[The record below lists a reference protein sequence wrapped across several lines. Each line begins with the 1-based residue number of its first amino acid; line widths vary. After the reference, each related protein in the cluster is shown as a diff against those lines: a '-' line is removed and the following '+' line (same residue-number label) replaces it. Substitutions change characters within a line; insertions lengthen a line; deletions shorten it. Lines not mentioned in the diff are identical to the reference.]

1 MIRSGS
7 CLSGCKSPDVSC
19 ERLTVME
26 TLSYLA
32 PLLQLDV
39 MWTIAMGTLGGLIIG
54 ALPGLTATMGVALLI
69 PLTFGMSPVMGLN
82 MLIGIYI
89 GGIYGGC
96 VSSILLRTP
105 GTPASAA
112 TVLDGYPMAQAGK
125 AGQALGMATIASTIG
140 GLIAAVVLASLAP
153 QLAGIAL
160 EFGAPEYFALALF
173 GLTIIASLS
182 GDILK
187 GALSGLLGIL
197 IACVGADPI
206 AGVMRYTFGISG
218 FASGFSF
225 TPALIGLF
233 ALSEVFTQIERLA
246 VKEPPVSLVNG
257 RWPTRA
263 DMRESRNAL
272 VRGSLIG
279 TLIGIIP
286 GTGSGTASWIAYNEA
301 RRTSKT
307 PEKFGTGHM
316 PGIAATESANNAVC
330 AAALIPLLALGIPG
344 DVVTAVLMGGLM
356 IQGLAPGP
364 MLFQTNPDV
373 VVGIFGGTFMATIF
387 MFIFG
392 MALIPV
398 FSKILMVPRRLLT
411 MSIVI
416 FCFIGAFSIN
426 LNPVDLYT
434 MVGFGVLG
442 WGMNKFGFS
451 QAALC
456 IALILGP
463 MMEANLRR
471 GLLQAGDD
479 VIAFVSGPITLLFLA
494 LTVLSLCWPM
504 IARRLA
510 ANGTP
515 QNEVTE

>member
-1 MIRSGS
+1 M
-7 CLSGCKSPDVSC
+7 
-19 ERLTVME
+19 ME
-26 TLSYLA
+26 TIAYLA
-32 PLLQLDV
+32 PLLQPQV
-39 MWTIAMGTLGGLIIG
+39 FGIIALGVLGGILIG

-112 TVLDGYPMAQAGK
+112 TVLDGYPMAARGEAGR
-125 AGQALGMATIASTIG
+125 ALGMATVASTIG
-140 GLIAAVVLASLAP
+140 GLIAAVVLATLAP

-160 EFGAPEYFALALF
+160 KFGAAEYFALALF

-182 GDILK
+182 GDLLK
-187 GALSGLLGIL
+187 GAISGVLGIL
-197 IACVGADPI
+197 ISTVGADPI
-206 AGVMRYTFGISG
+206 AGVMRYTFGIQG
-218 FASGFSF
+218 FASGFAF

-233 ALSEVFTQIERLA
+233 ALSEVFTQIERMAKQEPA
-246 VKEPPVSLVNG
+246 VVLVKG
-257 RWPTRA
+257 RWPSRQ
-263 DMRESRNAL
+263 DMRDSKGAL

-286 GTGSGTASWIAYNEA
+286 GTGSGTASWISYNEA
-301 RRTSKT
+301 RRSSKT
-307 PEKFGTGHM
+307 PEKFGTGYA

-373 VVGIFGGTFMATIF
+373 IVGIFGGTFLATIF
-387 MFIFG
+387 MFVFG

-398 FSKILMVPRRLLT
+398 FARILMVPRRLLT

-416 FCFIGAFSIN
+416 FCYIGAFSIN

-442 WGMNKFGFS
+442 WGMQKFGFS

-463 MMEANLRR
+463 MMESNLRR
-471 GLLQAGDD
+471 GMLQTGDN
-479 VIAFVSGPITLLFLA
+479 ILAFISGPITLFFLGLA
-494 LTVLSLCWPM
+494 LFSLFGPV
-504 IARRLA
+504 IARHLA
-510 ANGTP
+510 QARIHKPN
-515 QNEVTE
+515 

>member
-1 MIRSGS
+1 
-7 CLSGCKSPDVSC
+7 
-19 ERLTVME
+19 ME
-26 TLSYLA
+26 FASYLL
-32 PLLQLDV
+32 PLFQLNV
-39 MWTIAMGTLGGLIIG
+39 IGAIALGTLGGLIVG

-69 PLTFGMSPVMGLN
+69 PLTFGMTPVMGLN

-96 VSSILLRTP
+96 VSAILLRTP

-112 TVLDGYPMAQAGK
+112 TVLDGYPMAARGEAGK
-125 AGQALGMATIASTIG
+125 ALGMATIASTIG
-140 GLIAAVVLASLAP
+140 GLFAAVVLATLAP

-160 EFGAPEYFALALF
+160 KFGAPEYFALAFF

-187 GALSGLLGIL
+187 GVLSGMVGIL

-206 AGVMRYTFGISG
+206 SGVLRYTFGVSG
-218 FASGFSF
+218 FASGFAF

-233 ALSEVFTQIERLA
+233 ALSEVFTQMERLA
-246 VKEPPVSLVNG
+246 LDPGRAMPVTG
-257 RWPTRA
+257 RWPSRQ
-263 DMRESRNAL
+263 DMSESKGGL
-272 VRGSLIG
+272 IRGSLIG
-279 TLIGIIP
+279 TIIGIIP
-286 GTGSGTASWIAYNEA
+286 GTGSGTASWIAYNET
-301 RRTSKT
+301 RRSSKQ
-307 PEKFGTGHM
+307 PHKFGTGYA

-373 VVGIFGGTFMATIF
+373 IVGIFGGTFLATIF

-392 MALIPV
+392 MLLIPL
-398 FSKILMVPRRLLT
+398 FSRILLIPRHILAV
-411 MSIVI
+411 SIVI
-416 FCFIGAFSIN
+416 FCFIGAFAIN
-426 LNPVDLYT
+426 LNAVDLYT

-442 WGMNKFGFS
+442 WGMQKFGFS
-451 QAALC
+451 QPAVC

-463 MMEANLRR
+463 MMESNLRR
-471 GLLQAGDD
+471 GLLQTGDD
-479 VIAFVSGPITLLFLA
+479 VLAFVSGPITLLFLGLA
-494 LTVLSLCWPM
+494 VLSLVWPLIAAR
-504 IARRLA
+504 IAR
-510 ANGTP
+510 N
-515 QNEVTE
+515 VTLPSE

>member
-1 MIRSGS
+1 M
-7 CLSGCKSPDVSC
+7 D
-19 ERLTVME
+19 

-32 PLLQLDV
+32 PLFQLDV
-39 MWTIAMGTLGGLIIG
+39 IWTIALGTLGGLVIG

-69 PLTFGMSPVMGLN
+69 PLTFSMTPVMGLN

-112 TVLDGYPMAQAGK
+112 TVLDGYPMAQKGEAGK
-125 AGQALGMATIASTIG
+125 ALGMATIASTIG
-140 GLIAAVVLASLAP
+140 GLFAAVVLATLAP
-153 QLAGIAL
+153 QLASVAL

-182 GDILK
+182 GDLVK
-187 GALSGLLGIL
+187 GAISGCLGIL
-197 IACVGADPI
+197 ISCVGADPI
-206 AGVMRYTFGISG
+206 AGVMRYTFGING
-218 FASGFSF
+218 FASGFAF

-233 ALSEVFTQIERLA
+233 ALSEVFTQLERLTT
-246 VKEPPVSLVNG
+246 KEDNIISMVAG
-257 RWPTRA
+257 RWPS
-263 DMRESRNAL
+263 MKEMKESASAL
-272 VRGSLIG
+272 IRGSIIG
-279 TLIGIIP
+279 TFIGIVP
-286 GTGSGTASWIAYNEA
+286 GTGSGTASWISYNEA

-307 PEKFGTGHM
+307 PEKFGTGYV
-316 PGIAATESANNAVC
+316 PGVAATESANNAVC
-330 AAALIPLLALGIPG
+330 ASALIPLLALGVPG

-364 MLFQTNPDV
+364 MLFQTNPDI

-392 MALIPV
+392 MLLIPV
-398 FSKILMVPRRLLT
+398 FSKILMVPRRMLT
-411 MSIVI
+411 IAIVI
-416 FCFIGAFSIN
+416 FCFIGSFSIN

-442 WGMNKFGFS
+442 WGMQKFGFS

-463 MMEANLRR
+463 MMESNLRR
-471 GLLQAGDD
+471 GLLQTGDD
-479 VIAFVSGPITLLFLA
+479 VIAFISGPITLLFLG
-494 LTVLSLCWPM
+494 LTVLSLAWPL
-504 IARRLA
+504 ISKARSKSATSSA
-510 ANGTP
+510 A
-515 QNEVTE
+515 

>member
-1 MIRSGS
+1 MDSIAF
-7 CLSGCKSPDVSC
+7 
-19 ERLTVME
+19 LT
-26 TLSYLA
+26 
-32 PLLQLDV
+32 PLLDLQVLL
-39 MWTIAMGTLGGLIIG
+39 TIAAGTLGGLVIG

-69 PLTFGMSPVMGLN
+69 PLTFGMTPVMGLN

-112 TVLDGYPMAQAGK
+112 TVLDGYPMAQKGEAGK
-125 AGQALGMATIASTIG
+125 ALGMATIASTVG
-140 GLIAAVVLASLAP
+140 GLIAAIVLATLAP

-182 GDILK
+182 GDLLK
-187 GALSGLLGIL
+187 GAISGLLGIL
-197 IACVGADPI
+197 ISTVGADPI
-206 AGVMRYTFGISG
+206 SGVMRYTFGIQG

-233 ALSEVFTQIERLA
+233 ALSEVFTQMERIA
-246 VKEPPVSLVNG
+246 AKEEPIKSVSG
-257 RWPTRA
+257 RWP
-263 DMRESRNAL
+263 SRGELKASRGAL
-272 VRGSLIG
+272 VRGSIIG
-279 TLIGIIP
+279 TLIGIVP
-286 GTGSGTASWIAYNEA
+286 GTGSGTASWISYNET
-301 RRTSKT
+301 RRASKT
-307 PEKFGTGHM
+307 PEKFGTGYA

-330 AAALIPLLALGIPG
+330 ASALIPLLALGIPG
-344 DVVTAVLMGGLM
+344 DVVTAVLMGGLL

-373 VVGIFGGTFMATIF
+373 VVGMFGGTFIATIF

-392 MALIPV
+392 MALIPL
-398 FSKILMVPRRLLT
+398 FSRILMIPRRLLA
-411 MSIVI
+411 MSIVV
-416 FCFIGAFSIN
+416 FCFIGSFSIN

-442 WGMNKFGFS
+442 WGMQKFGFS

-463 MMEANLRR
+463 LLESNLRR
-471 GLLQAGDD
+471 GLLQNDD
-479 VIAFVSGPITLLFLA
+479 NVLAFVSTPITLLFLA
-494 LTVLSLCWPM
+494 LTLLSAGWPFLSRA
-504 IARRLA
+504 IQRRRA
-510 ANGTP
+510 A
-515 QNEVTE
+515 QNI

>member
-1 MIRSGS
+1 MDV
-7 CLSGCKSPDVSC
+7 LSSLAQLFEFS
-19 ERLTVME
+19 
-26 TLSYLA
+26 TL
-32 PLLQLDV
+32 
-39 MWTIAMGTLGGLIIG
+39 WTIALGTLGGLIIG

-69 PLTFGMSPVMGLN
+69 PMTFGMAPVVGLN

-112 TVLDGYPMAQAGK
+112 TVLDGYPMAQRGEAGK
-125 AGQALGMATIASTIG
+125 ALGMATIASTIG
-140 GLIAAVVLASLAP
+140 GVFAAVILATLAP
-153 QLAGIAL
+153 QLASIAL
-160 EFGAPEYFALALF
+160 KFGAAEYFALALF

-182 GDILK
+182 GDLLK
-187 GALSGLLGIL
+187 GAISGLLGIL
-197 IACVGADPI
+197 ISCVGADPI
-206 AGVMRYTFGISG
+206 TGVLRYTFGVSG
-218 FASGFSF
+218 FASGFAF

-233 ALSEVFTQIERLA
+233 ALSEVFTQMERLGSSDA
-246 VKEPPVSLVNG
+246 PVRNVTG
-257 RWPTRA
+257 RWPSRS
-263 DMRESRNAL
+263 DMRESKSAL
-272 VRGSLIG
+272 VRGSIIG
-279 TLIGIIP
+279 TIIGIIP

-301 RRTSKT
+301 RRSSPH
-307 PEKFGTGHM
+307 PEKFGTGYA

-373 VVGIFGGTFMATIF
+373 IIGIFGGTFIATIF

-392 MALIPV
+392 MALIPL
-398 FSKILMVPRRLLT
+398 FSRILLIPRQLLAMT
-411 MSIVI
+411 IVV
-416 FCFIGAFSIN
+416 FCFIGSFAIN

-442 WGMNKFGFS
+442 WGMQKFGFS

-471 GLLQAGDD
+471 GLLQSGDNL
-479 VIAFVSGPITLLFLA
+479 IEFTSGPITLLFLG
-494 LTVLSLCWPM
+494 LTVLSLLWPL
-504 IARRLA
+504 ITRIQQNRRQSKA
-510 ANGTP
+510 S
-515 QNEVTE
+515 E

>member
-1 MIRSGS
+1 MDV
-7 CLSGCKSPDVSC
+7 LSSLAQLFEFS
-19 ERLTVME
+19 
-26 TLSYLA
+26 TL
-32 PLLQLDV
+32 
-39 MWTIAMGTLGGLIIG
+39 WTIALGTLGGLIIG

-69 PLTFGMSPVMGLN
+69 PMTFGMAPVVGLN

-112 TVLDGYPMAQAGK
+112 TVLDGYPMAQRGEAGK
-125 AGQALGMATIASTIG
+125 ALGMATIASTIG
-140 GLIAAVVLASLAP
+140 GLFAAVILATLAP
-153 QLAGIAL
+153 QLASIAL
-160 EFGAPEYFALALF
+160 KFGAAEYFALALF

-182 GDILK
+182 GDLLK
-187 GALSGLLGIL
+187 GAISGLLGIL
-197 IACVGADPI
+197 ISCVGADPI
-206 AGVMRYTFGISG
+206 TGVLRYTFGVSG
-218 FASGFSF
+218 FASGFAF

-233 ALSEVFTQIERLA
+233 ALSEVFTQMERLGSSDA
-246 VKEPPVSLVNG
+246 PVRNVTG
-257 RWPTRA
+257 RWPSRS
-263 DMRESRNAL
+263 DMRESKSAL
-272 VRGSLIG
+272 VRGSIIG
-279 TLIGIIP
+279 TIIGIIP

-301 RRTSKT
+301 RRSSPH
-307 PEKFGTGHM
+307 PEKFGTGYA

-373 VVGIFGGTFMATIF
+373 IIGIFGGTFIATIF

-392 MALIPV
+392 MALIPL
-398 FSKILMVPRRLLT
+398 FSRILLIPRQLLAMT
-411 MSIVI
+411 IVV
-416 FCFIGAFSIN
+416 FCFIGSFAIN

-442 WGMNKFGFS
+442 WGMQKFGFS

-471 GLLQAGDD
+471 GLLQSGDNL
-479 VIAFVSGPITLLFLA
+479 IEFTSGPITLLFLG
-494 LTVLSLCWPM
+494 LTVLSLLWPL
-504 IARRLA
+504 ITRIQQNRRQSKA
-510 ANGTP
+510 S
-515 QNEVTE
+515 E

>member
-1 MIRSGS
+1 M
-7 CLSGCKSPDVSC
+7 D
-19 ERLTVME
+19 

-32 PLLQLDV
+32 PLLDFEVL
-39 MWTIAMGTLGGLIIG
+39 WTIALGTLGGLVIG

-69 PLTFGMSPVMGLN
+69 PLTFSMTPVMGLN

-112 TVLDGYPMAQAGK
+112 TVLDGYPLAQKGQAGK
-125 AGQALGMATIASTIG
+125 ALGMATIASTVG
-140 GLIAAVVLASLAP
+140 GLIAAVVLATLAP
-153 QLAGIAL
+153 QLASVAL

-182 GDILK
+182 GDLVK
-187 GALSGLLGIL
+187 GAISGLLGIL

-206 AGVMRYTFGISG
+206 SGVMRYTFGING
-218 FASGFSF
+218 FASGFAF

-233 ALSEVFTQIERLA
+233 ALSEVFTQLERLSTKDDSIITD
-246 VKEPPVSLVNG
+246 VTG
-257 RWPTRA
+257 RWPT
-263 DMRESRNAL
+263 MQEMKESASAL
-272 VRGSLIG
+272 IRGSLIG
-279 TLIGIIP
+279 TFIGIVP
-286 GTGSGTASWIAYNEA
+286 GTGSGTASWISYNEA
-301 RRTSKT
+301 RRSSKT
-307 PEKFGTGHM
+307 PEKFGTGHV
-316 PGIAATESANNAVC
+316 PGVAATESANNAVC
-330 AAALIPLLALGIPG
+330 ASALIPLLALGVPG

-373 VVGIFGGTFMATIF
+373 VVGIFGGTFIATIF

-392 MALIPV
+392 MALIPL
-398 FSKILMVPRRLLT
+398 FSKILMVPRRMLT
-411 MSIVI
+411 ISIVI
-416 FCFIGAFSIN
+416 FCFIGSFSIN
-426 LNPVDLYT
+426 LNQVDLLT

-442 WGMNKFGFS
+442 WGMQKFGFS

-463 MMEANLRR
+463 MMESNLRR
-471 GLLQAGDD
+471 GLLQTGDN
-479 VIAFVSGPITLLFLA
+479 VIDFISGPITLLFIG
-494 LTVLSLCWPM
+494 LTILSLGWPFISKA
-504 IARRLA
+504 IANSKNSKQA
-510 ANGTP
+510 TNP
-515 QNEVTE
+515 TE

>member
-1 MIRSGS
+1 
-7 CLSGCKSPDVSC
+7 
-19 ERLTVME
+19 ME

-32 PLLQLDV
+32 PLFQLDV
-39 MWTIAMGTLGGLIIG
+39 MWTIALGTLGGLIIG

-69 PLTFGMSPVMGLN
+69 PLTFGMTPVMGLN

-112 TVLDGYPMAQAGK
+112 TVLDGYPMAQRGEAGK
-125 AGQALGMATIASTIG
+125 ALGMATIASTIG
-140 GLIAAVVLASLAP
+140 GLVSAVVLATLAP
-153 QLAGIAL
+153 QLAGVAL
-160 EFGAPEYFALALF
+160 QFGAPEYFALALF

-187 GALSGLLGIL
+187 GAISGILGIL
-197 IACVGADPI
+197 ISTVGADPI
-206 AGVMRYTFGISG
+206 SGVMRYTFGVQG
-218 FASGFSF
+218 FASGFAF

-233 ALSEVFTQIERLA
+233 ALSEVFTQIERIGLREPA
-246 VKEPPVSLVNG
+246 ITLVKN
-257 RWPTRA
+257 RWPSRA
-263 DMRESRNAL
+263 DMHESRGAL
-272 VRGSLIG
+272 VRGSIIG
-279 TLIGIIP
+279 TIIGIIP

-364 MLFQTNPDV
+364 LLFQTNPDV

-387 MFIFG
+387 MFVFG

-398 FSKILMVPRRLLT
+398 FSRILKVPRRLLT

-442 WGMNKFGFS
+442 WGMQKFGFS

-463 MMEANLRR
+463 MMEANFRR
-471 GLLQAGDD
+471 GMLQAGDD
-479 VIAFVSGPITLLFLA
+479 LIAMLSGPITLLFLA
-494 LTVLSLCWPM
+494 LTALSLCRPM
-504 IARRLA
+504 IAARRA
-510 ANGTP
+510 AGRDTQTN
-515 QNEVTE
+515 

>member
-1 MIRSGS
+1 MM
-7 CLSGCKSPDVSC
+7 D
-19 ERLTVME
+19 

-32 PLLQLDV
+32 PLLQFKVILV
-39 MWTIAMGTLGGLIIG
+39 IALGTLGGLVIG

-69 PLTFGMSPVMGLN
+69 PLTFGMTPVMGIN

-96 VSSILLRTP
+96 VSAILLRTP

-112 TVLDGYPMAQAGK
+112 TVLDGYPMAQRGEAGK
-125 AGQALGMATIASTIG
+125 ALGMATISSAIG
-140 GLIAAVVLASLAP
+140 GLFAAVVLATLAP
-153 QLAGIAL
+153 QLANIAL
-160 EFGAPEYFALALF
+160 KFGASEYFALALF
-173 GLTIIASLS
+173 GLTIIATLS
-182 GDILK
+182 GNLLK
-187 GALSGLLGIL
+187 GAISGLLGIL

-206 AGVMRYTFGISG
+206 SGVMRYTFGIQGFSSG
-218 FASGFSF
+218 FAF

-246 VKEPPVSLVNG
+246 GNEPAIKLVKD
-257 RWPTRA
+257 RWPSRQ
-263 DMRESRNAL
+263 DMRESRGAL
-272 VRGSLIG
+272 IRGSLIG

-286 GTGSGTASWIAYNEA
+286 GTGSGTASWISYNEA

-307 PEKFGTGHM
+307 PEKFGTGFA

-330 AAALIPLLALGIPG
+330 ASALIPLLALGIPG

-364 MLFQTNPDV
+364 MLFQTNPEV
-373 VVGIFGGTFMATIF
+373 IVGIFGGTFMATIF

-411 MSIVI
+411 MAIVI
-416 FCFIGAFSIN
+416 FCFIGAFAIN
-426 LNPVDLYT
+426 LNPIDLYT

-442 WGMNKFGFS
+442 WGMQKFGFS

-471 GLLQAGDD
+471 GMLQAGDD
-479 VIAFVSGPITLLFLA
+479 VFVFLSGPITLLFLA
-494 LTVLSLCWPM
+494 LTILSLCWPS
-504 IARRLA
+504 IARHLA
-510 ANGTP
+510 RKTKA
-515 QNEVTE
+515 

>member
-1 MIRSGS
+1 MLGH
-7 CLSGCKSPDVSC
+7 L
-19 ERLTVME
+19 L
-26 TLSYLA
+26 
-32 PLLQLDV
+32 PLLDPFVLGA
-39 MWTIAMGTLGGLIIG
+39 IALGTLGGLIIG

-69 PLTFGMSPVMGLN
+69 PLTFGMTPVMGLN

-96 VSSILLRTP
+96 VSAILLRTP

-112 TVLDGYPMAQAGK
+112 TVLDGYPMARRGEAGK
-125 AGQALGMATIASTIG
+125 ALGMATVASTIG
-140 GLIAAVVLASLAP
+140 GLFAAIVLATLAP

-160 EFGAPEYFALALF
+160 QFGAPEYFALALF

-182 GDILK
+182 GDVLK
-187 GALSGLLGIL
+187 GAISGMLGIL

-206 AGVMRYTFGISG
+206 SGVLRYTFGISG
-218 FASGFSF
+218 FASGFAF

-233 ALSEVFTQIERLA
+233 ALSEVFTQMENMARGDA
-246 VKEPPVSLVNG
+246 PPMRVTG
-257 RWPTRA
+257 RWPGWK
-263 DMRESRNAL
+263 DMHESRNAL
-272 VRGSLIG
+272 VRGSIIG
-279 TLIGIIP
+279 TIIGIIP

-301 RRTSKT
+301 RRSSKT
-307 PEKFGTGHM
+307 PEKFGTGYA

-373 VVGIFGGTFMATIF
+373 VVGIFGGTFIATFF
-387 MFIFG
+387 MFLFG
-392 MALIPV
+392 MMLIPV
-398 FSKILMVPRRLLT
+398 FSKILMVPRRMLT
-411 MSIVI
+411 ASIVI
-416 FCFIGAFSIN
+416 FCFIGSFAIN

-442 WGMNKFGFS
+442 WGMQKFGFS

-463 MMEANLRR
+463 MLEANLRR
-471 GLLQAGDD
+471 GLLQTGDD
-479 VIAFVSGPITLLFLA
+479 LIAFVSGPITLLFLG
-494 LTVLSLCWPM
+494 LSLLSLLWPA
-504 IARRLA
+504 ISSARA
-510 ANGTP
+510 ARSAPAPSLDKTP
-515 QNEVTE
+515 